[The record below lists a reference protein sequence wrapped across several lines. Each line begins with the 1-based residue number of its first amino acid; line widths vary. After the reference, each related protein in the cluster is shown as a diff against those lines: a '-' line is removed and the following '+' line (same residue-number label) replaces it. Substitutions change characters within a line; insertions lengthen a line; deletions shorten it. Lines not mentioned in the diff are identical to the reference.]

1 MRSIFM
7 GKIKKLIPL
16 FTIQIAAVIM
26 LISPYVIPLV
36 VGRADFSLLI
46 NSIVG
51 NYFTYTFKYIVALIL
66 MYLIMRDKKSIVLGC
81 IGLVYVLISGI
92 GLFIYFWNYFDFE
105 ASLLEDFF
113 FYIDPLIIYIA
124 FTAVFICFIAQKGN
138 RYFLFALI
146 GTVTIAD
153 MIVGTV
159 YYADYFLASVNTYAG
174 IYNTAERFLL
184 EVFNSELYFHWFA
197 DCFVFIAETLLII
210 IFEIIGHKKELK
222 EEKEETS
229 KEKDSGIKLTAFFI
243 TLGVSI
249 LLSFVVIFVV
259 FKPVSKDL
267 NPKNAKDSVFFKT
280 LNWIPAAMD
289 DSAKVSTKQIL
300 SECPFE
306 TTEDTEWAFY
316 PKDNQAGLVAMKN
329 EYTYNENSVILV
341 FRYLKS
347 AKYINNTITQNEFIG
362 GVARYGHFSFNSCE
376 IIEKKHFIYVKL
388 DYDNRIIGFKT
399 ISFDKYEDRLN
410 IDLSD
415 DNIELVYCNFGD
427 KKIVRQYQTFDA
439 ANGKWEEIIKE
450 EEERK
455 PETGIPYVQWTE
467 LQVVE
472 GANSYEGNDG
482 LRICVSQYDYKYS
495 HYNIYGEINTPQ
507 ETWLTIY
514 ISGNDKL
521 SDEILSGIYDVKLYS
536 GNGDITP
543 KDFTVETNYAAENA
557 VTYTLKSNTL
567 GELTEGDYTLE
578 YGDYNV
584 DFELKVQTF
593 EAW

>member
-1 MRSIFM
+1 M

-36 VGRADFSLLI
+36 VGRADFRLLI

-51 NYFTYTFKYIVALIL
+51 NYFTYTYKYIVALIL

-92 GLFIYFWNYFDFE
+92 CLFSYFWNYFDFE
-105 ASLLEDFF
+105 VSLLEDFF

-124 FTAVFICFIAQKGN
+124 FTTVFICFIGQKGN
-138 RYFLFALI
+138 KYFLFALV
-146 GTVTIAD
+146 GTVTLAD

-174 IYNTAERFLL
+174 EFNTVERFLL
-184 EVFNSELYFHWFA
+184 EVFNSELYFHWFV
-197 DCFVFIAETLLII
+197 DCFVFISETLLII

-222 EEKEETS
+222 EEEEVT
-229 KEKDSGIKLTAFFI
+229 KEKEDGFKLPAFFI
-243 TLGVSI
+243 PLGISI
-249 LLSFVVIFVV
+249 LLSFIVIFVV
-259 FKPVSKDL
+259 FKPISNDL
-267 NPKNAKDSVFFKT
+267 NPKNAKDSVLFKT
-280 LNWIPAAMD
+280 LNRIPAALD

-306 TTEDTEWAFY
+306 TTEDTEWVFY
-316 PKDNQAGLVAMKN
+316 PKDNLAGLVAMKN
-329 EYTYNENSVILV
+329 EYTYNENSVVLV

-347 AKYINNTITQNEFIG
+347 ARYINNTITQNEFIG
-362 GVARYGHFSFNSCE
+362 GRARYGGFSFNSCE
-376 IIEKKHFIYVKL
+376 IIEKKHFIYVKV
-388 DYDNRIIGFKT
+388 DYDNRIVGFKT
-399 ISFDKYEDRLN
+399 ISFDKNEDRLN

-427 KKIVRQYQTFDA
+427 KIIIRKYQTYDA
-439 ANGKWEEIIKE
+439 AKGTWEEIIKE
-450 EEERK
+450 EEERE
-455 PETGIPYVQWTE
+455 PETSIPYVQWTE
-467 LQVVE
+467 LQVVD
-472 GANSYEGNDG
+472 GANSYEGDNG
-482 LRICVSQYDYKYS
+482 LRICVSQYDYKYNY
-495 HYNIYGEINTPQ
+495 YNIYGEINNPQ
-507 ETWLTIY
+507 ETKLTIY
-514 ISGNDKL
+514 IFCNDKL
-521 SDEILSGIYDVKLYS
+521 SDEIISGIYNVKLYS
-536 GNGDITP
+536 KNKDITP
-543 KDFTVETNYAAENA
+543 EDFTVETNYSEENTVA
-557 VTYTLKSNTL
+557 YTLKSNAL

-578 YGDYNV
+578 YAGYNV